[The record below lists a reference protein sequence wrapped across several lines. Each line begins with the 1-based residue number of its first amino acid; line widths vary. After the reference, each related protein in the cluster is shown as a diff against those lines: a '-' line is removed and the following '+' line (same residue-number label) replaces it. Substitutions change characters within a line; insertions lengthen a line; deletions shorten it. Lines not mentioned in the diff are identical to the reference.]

1 MVLLSS
7 LVVLFAI
14 ASMVAIAPG
23 AFADHHMQTVTN
35 APGSS
40 TPGCEDTADGC
51 FIPSPVTI
59 PMGGTVTWENND
71 TAAHTATGGSA
82 TEGPSGVFD
91 SSLIMAGSSF
101 SHTFDAAGTFDYF
114 CMVHPWMAGTVIVED
129 AAAAAADA
137 AAADAAAAEAAAAE
151 AAAAEAAAADAAAA
165 AAAAEAAAAEAAAA
179 EAAAAEAAADAAA
192 ADAAAADAAAE
203 AAAAEAAAADA
214 AAADAAAADAAAEAA
229 AADAA
234 AADAAAAEAAA
245 ADAAA
250 AEAAAADAAA
260 AEAAA
265 AKAEYK
271 VNNPPIDFTDTL
283 SYSISSGSV
292 LSIISNSDDATLV
305 VAIDTSDDGELS
317 INLDNDNITA
327 FDDGS
332 YFVLVN
338 NEEVEFSQDGNDLTI
353 PYEAGTEKIEIV
365 ASAVVPEFG
374 TIAMIVLAVAIVS
387 IIVLTT
393 KTRTTLIPKL

>member
-1 MVLLSS
+1 MKMVTLSS

-14 ASMVAIAPG
+14 ASMVAIAPS
-23 AFADHHMQTVTN
+23 AFAAHHEVTIEN

-40 TPGCEDTADGC
+40 AQGCEPDC
-51 FIPSPVTI
+51 FIPSIVTVDL
-59 PMGGTVTWENND
+59 GTIVTWLNTD
-71 TAAHTATGGSA
+71 TAAHTATSGSPGGDDVGA
-82 TEGPSGVFD
+82 VWD
-91 SSLIMAGSSF
+91 SSLIMNREGMNSF
-101 SHTFDAAGTFDYF
+101 SYTTDTVGTFDYF
-114 CMVHPWMAGTVIVED
+114 CMVHPWMAGTLIVED
-129 AAAAAADA
+129 AAAAEA
-137 AAADAAAAEAAAAE
+137 AAADAAAAEAAAAD
-151 AAAAEAAAADAAAA
+151 AAAAEAAAAD
-165 AAAAEAAAAEAAAA
+165 
-179 EAAAAEAAADAAA
+179 
-192 ADAAAADAAAE
+192 
-203 AAAAEAAAADA
+203 
-214 AAADAAAADAAAEAA
+214 AA

-265 AKAEYK
+265 AESLAALEAAAAESLAAAEAAAAEAAAAEAAAVAKAEYK
-271 VNNPPIDFTDTL
+271 ANNPPIDFTDTL
-283 SYSISSGSV
+283 IYSISSGSV
-292 LSIISNSDDATLV
+292 SSITSNSDDATLV

>member
-1 MVLLSS
+1 MNMVLLSS

-101 SHTFDAAGTFDYF
+101 SHTFEDAGTFDYF
-114 CMVHPWMAGTVIVED
+114 CMVHPWMAGAVIVED
-129 AAAAAADA
+129 AAAAAE
-137 AAADAAAAEAAAAE
+137 AAAEAAAA
-151 AAAAEAAAADAAAA
+151 AVTRDPAVDL
-165 AAAAEAAAAEAAAA
+165 
-179 EAAAAEAAADAAA
+179 
-192 ADAAAADAAAE
+192 
-203 AAAAEAAAADA
+203 
-214 AAADAAAADAAAEAA
+214 
-229 AADAA
+229 
-234 AADAAAAEAAA
+234 
-245 ADAAA
+245 
-250 AEAAAADAAA
+250 
-260 AEAAA
+260 
-265 AKAEYK
+265 
-271 VNNPPIDFTDTL
+271 VDTL
-283 SYSISSGSV
+283 NYSISSGSV
-292 LSIISNSDDATLV
+292 SSIMTNSDDATLV

-317 INLDNDNITA
+317 INLDSDYITA

-338 NEEVEFSQDGNDLTI
+338 GEEVWFSQDGYDLTI
-353 PYEAGTEKIEIV
+353 PYESGTEKIEIV
-365 ASAVVPEFG
+365 GSVVVPEFG

>member
-1 MVLLSS
+1 MKMVLLSS

-14 ASMVAIAPG
+14 ASMVAITPG
-23 AFADHHMQTVTN
+23 AFADHTTATVTN

-40 TPGCEDTADGC
+40 VPGCEETAEGC

-59 PMGGTVTWENND
+59 DMGGTVTWENND

-101 SHTFDAAGTFDYF
+101 SHTFEDAGTFDYF
-114 CMVHPWMAGTVIVED
+114 CMVHPWMVGSVIVED
-129 AAAAAADA
+129 
-137 AAADAAAAEAAAAE
+137 
-151 AAAAEAAAADAAAA
+151 AA

-179 EAAAAEAAADAAA
+179 AVARDPAVDL
-192 ADAAAADAAAE
+192 
-203 AAAAEAAAADA
+203 
-214 AAADAAAADAAAEAA
+214 
-229 AADAA
+229 
-234 AADAAAAEAAA
+234 
-245 ADAAA
+245 
-250 AEAAAADAAA
+250 
-260 AEAAA
+260 
-265 AKAEYK
+265 
-271 VNNPPIDFTDTL
+271 VDTL
-283 SYSISSGSV
+283 NYSISSGSV
-292 LSIISNSDDATLV
+292 SSIMTNSDDATLV

-317 INLDNDNITA
+317 INLDSDYITA

-338 NEEVEFSQDGNDLTI
+338 GEEVAFSQDGNNLTI
-353 PYEAGTEKIEIV
+353 PFEAGTEKIEIV
-365 ASAVVPEFG
+365 GSVVVPEFG

-387 IIVLTT
+387 IIAITA

>member
-1 MVLLSS
+1 MKITTLTSLFILLS
-7 LVVLFAI
+7 VV
-14 ASMVAIAPG
+14 SMVAIAPQ
-23 AFADHHMQTVTN
+23 AFANHHMQTVTN

-51 FIPSPVTI
+51 FIPSTVTI

-71 TAAHTATGGSA
+71 TAAHTSTAGSA

-101 SHTFDAAGTFDYF
+101 SHTFDEAGTFDYF
-114 CMVHPWMAGTVIVED
+114 CMVHPWMVGSVIVED
-129 AAAAAADA
+129 A
-137 AAADAAAAEAAAAE
+137 E
-151 AAAAEAAAADAAAA
+151 

-179 EAAAAEAAADAAA
+179 EAAAAEAAAAAVA
-192 ADAAAADAAAE
+192 RDPAVDL
-203 AAAAEAAAADA
+203 
-214 AAADAAAADAAAEAA
+214 
-229 AADAA
+229 
-234 AADAAAAEAAA
+234 
-245 ADAAA
+245 
-250 AEAAAADAAA
+250 
-260 AEAAA
+260 
-265 AKAEYK
+265 
-271 VNNPPIDFTDTL
+271 VDTL
-283 SYSISSGSV
+283 NYSISSGSV
-292 LSIISNSDDATLV
+292 SSIMTNSDDATLV

-317 INLDNDNITA
+317 INLDSDYITA

-338 NEEVEFSQDGNDLTI
+338 GEEVWFSQDGYDLTI
-353 PYEAGTEKIEIV
+353 PYESGTEKIEIV
-365 ASAVVPEFG
+365 GSVVVPEFG